1 MQHNQNT
8 GVSFVKPPMNFNKNT
23 PRAELQY
30 CLGAT
35 LYMPGNRQML
45 KKLLGQGIAG
55 LGAMVMDFEDALR
68 AEDVPAAEANVL
80 QHLSALA
87 KAQQEDPTVV
97 ERLPLIFLRV
107 RSPQQFEG
115 FAKLLTPGQAAVLSG
130 FVFPKFESE
139 NAQLFLD
146 VLMQTRERLHCHLY
160 GMPILE
166 GPRIAYK
173 ETRMQEL
180 QTLKQLLKHYREV
193 ILNLRIGGTD
203 FSALFGVRRGINH
216 SIYDILPV
224 RDCLSDILNVFNR
237 SSDGYTLSAPVWE
250 SFLANKKDSLEQAS
264 ARHIHASLLNRVP
277 IVNEVVDGLLRE
289 VLLDKAN
296 GFVGKTVIHPSHLK
310 YVNAMQAI
318 TREEFEDATQI
329 LNTDD
334 GVVKGLNK
342 MNEVKPH
349 RHWARNTLMRA
360 KAYGVVESEAS
371 YMKMLLNQEP
381 Q

>member
-8 GVSFVKPPMNFNKNT
+8 GIIFVQPPMSFTKDT

-35 LYMPGNRQML
+35 LYMPGTKNML
-45 KKLLGQGIAG
+45 DKLLGKGMAG
-55 LGAMVMDFEDALR
+55 LGSMVMDFEDALR
-68 AEDVPAAEANVL
+68 AEDVPAAETNVL
-80 QHLSALA
+80 QHLTALA
-87 KAQQEDPTVV
+87 KAQQADATLA

-107 RSPQQFEG
+107 RSPRQFEG
-115 FAKLLTPGQAAVLSG
+115 FARLLTPAQTGVLSG
-130 FVFPKFESE
+130 FVFPKFDSE
-139 NAQLFLD
+139 NAQAFFD
-146 VLMQTRERLHCHLY
+146 VLIDTRTRLQCPLY

-166 GPRIAYK
+166 GTRIAYR

-180 QTLKQLLKHYREV
+180 FALKTILDAHREL

-237 SSDGYTLSAPVWE
+237 SNDGYTLSAPVWE
-250 SFLANKKDSLEQAS
+250 SFLVNKKDSLEQVS
-264 ARHIHASLLNRVP
+264 ARHIHQSLLNRVP

-289 VLLDKAN
+289 VLLDQAN
-296 GFVGKTVIHPSHLK
+296 GFVGKTIIHPSHLK

-318 TREEFEDATQI
+318 TQEAFEDATQI

-342 MNEVKPH
+342 MNEVRPH
-349 RHWARNTLMRA
+349 RHWAKRTLMRA
-360 KAYGVVESEAS
+360 RAYGVIESEAS
-371 YMKMLLNQEP
+371 YMKMLLK
-381 Q
+381 

>member
-8 GVSFVKPPMNFNKNT
+8 GIIFVQPPMSFTKDT

-35 LYMPGNRQML
+35 LYMPGTKKVL
-45 KKLLGQGIAG
+45 DKLLGKGMAD
-55 LGAMVMDFEDALR
+55 LGSMVMDFEDALR
-68 AEDVPAAEANVL
+68 VEDVPAAETNVL
-80 QHLSALA
+80 QHLTALA
-87 KAQQEDPTVV
+87 KAQQADATLA

-107 RSPQQFEG
+107 RSPRQFED
-115 FAKLLTPGQAAVLSG
+115 FARLLTPAQAAVLSG
-130 FVFPKFESE
+130 FVFPKFDSE
-139 NAQLFLD
+139 NAQAFFD
-146 VLMQTRERLHCHLY
+146 VLIDTRTRLQCPLY

-166 GPRIAYK
+166 GTRIAYR

-180 QTLKQLLKHYREV
+180 FALKTILDAHREL

-237 SSDGYTLSAPVWE
+237 SNDGYTLSAPVWE
-250 SFLANKKDSLEQAS
+250 SFLVNKKDSLEQVS
-264 ARHIHASLLNRVP
+264 ARHIHQSLLNRVP

-289 VLLDKAN
+289 VLLDQAN
-296 GFVGKTVIHPSHLK
+296 GFVGKTIIHPSHLK

-318 TREEFEDATQI
+318 TQEAFEDATQI

-342 MNEVKPH
+342 MNEVRPH
-349 RHWARNTLMRA
+349 RHWAKRTLMRA
-360 KAYGVVESEAS
+360 RAYGVIESEAS
-371 YMKMLLNQEP
+371 YMKMLLK
-381 Q
+381 